1 MPSVDVLAFGPH
13 PDDVELAMG
22 GTLLKLQ
29 AAGYRTGIVDL
40 TSGEMGTRGTV
51 ELRAREAEEAAK
63 LLGVAVRRN
72 LGLGD
77 GRLEPSASAKKRVAE
92 VIRELKPR
100 LVFTNY
106 PENNHPDHTAS
117 GPLVAEAAYLAG
129 LGKLEASG
137 EPHRPNRVLYYLV
150 PHKVTPSFI
159 VDVSPF
165 HERKMTAVRAY
176 ASQLFSRES
185 GEPET
190 FVSQPGFLS
199 RVEAMD
205 RYYGALIDADFGEA
219 FYLREAIRVDDPV
232 SFFSAPF
239 TRIT

>member
-1 MPSVDVLAFGPH
+1 MPVDVLAFGPH

-40 TSGEMGTRGTV
+40 TSGEMGTRGTA

-63 LLGVAVRRN
+63 LLGVSVRRN
-72 LGLGD
+72 LDLGD
-77 GRLEPSASAKKRVAE
+77 GRLEPSSVAKRKVAE
-92 VIRELKPR
+92 VIRELEPR
-100 LVFTNY
+100 IVFTNY
-106 PENNHPDHTAS
+106 PENNHPDHTAA

-129 LGKLEASG
+129 LRKLEASG

-150 PHKVTPSFI
+150 PHKVAPSFI

-165 HERKMTAVRAY
+165 HEKKMTAVRAY
-176 ASQLFSRES
+176 ASQLFAPGS
-185 GEPET
+185 GDPAT
-190 FVSQPGFLS
+190 FISQPGFLS
-199 RVEAMD
+199 RVDALD

-219 FYLREAIRVDDPV
+219 FYLREAMRVDDPV
-232 SFFSAPF
+232 KFFDSAF

>member
-1 MPSVDVLAFGPH
+1 MPVDVLAFGPH

-29 AAGYRTGIVDL
+29 AQGYRAGIVDL
-40 TSGEMGTRGTV
+40 TSGEMGTRGTA
-51 ELRAREAEEAAK
+51 ELRGREAEEAAK
-63 LLGVAVRRN
+63 ILGVAVRRN
-72 LGLGD
+72 LDLGD
-77 GRLEPSASAKKRVAE
+77 GKLEPTAGAKRRVAE

-100 LVFTNY
+100 IVFTNY

-129 LGKLEASG
+129 LKKLDASG
-137 EPHRPNRVLYYLV
+137 DPHRPNRVLYYLV
-150 PHKVTPSFI
+150 PHKVAPSFI

-165 HERKMTAVRAY
+165 HEKKMAAVRAY
-176 ASQLFSRES
+176 SSQLFAPGSADPS
-185 GEPET
+185 T
-190 FVSQPGFLS
+190 YISQPGFLS
-199 RVEAMD
+199 RVEAID

-219 FYLREAIRVDDPV
+219 FFLREAMRIDDPV
-232 SFFSAPF
+232 KFFDSAF

>member
-1 MPSVDVLAFGPH
+1 
-13 PDDVELAMG
+13 MG

-40 TSGEMGTRGTV
+40 TSGEMGTRGTA

-63 LLGVAVRRN
+63 LLGVTVRRN
-72 LGLGD
+72 LDLGD
-77 GRLEPSASAKKRVAE
+77 GRLEPSAAAKRKVAE

-100 LVFTNY
+100 IVFTNY
-106 PENNHPDHTAS
+106 PENNHPDHTAA

-129 LGKLEASG
+129 LRKLEAPG

-150 PHKVTPSFI
+150 PHKVAPSFI

-165 HERKMTAVRAY
+165 HEMKMTAVRAY
-176 ASQLFSRES
+176 ASQLFAPGGSE
-185 GEPET
+185 EPQT

-199 RVEAMD
+199 RVEALD
-205 RYYGALIDADFGEA
+205 RYYGALINADFGEA
-219 FYLREAIRVDDPV
+219 FYLREAMRVDDPV
-232 SFFSAPF
+232 KFFDSPF

>member
-1 MPSVDVLAFGPH
+1 MAVDALAFGPH
-13 PDDVELAMG
+13 PDDAELAMG
-22 GTLLKLQ
+22 GTLLKLH

-40 TSGEMGTRGTV
+40 TSGEMATRGTT
-51 ELRAREAEEAAK
+51 EIRAREAEEAAK
-63 LLGVAVRRN
+63 LLGVATRRN
-72 LGLGD
+72 LDLGD
-77 GRLEPSASAKKRVAE
+77 GRVESSAAAKRKVAE

-100 LVFTNY
+100 IVFTNY
-106 PENNHPDHTAS
+106 PENNHPDHTAA

-129 LGKLEASG
+129 LRKLEAPG

-159 VDVSPF
+159 IDVTPF
-165 HERKMTAVRAY
+165 HEKKMAAVRAH
-176 ASQLFSRES
+176 ASQLFSPGS
-185 GEPET
+185 TDPQT
-190 FVSQPGFLS
+190 FISQPGFLS
-199 RVEAMD
+199 RVEALD

-232 SFFSAPF
+232 KFFDAPF

>member
-1 MPSVDVLAFGPH
+1 
-13 PDDVELAMG
+13 MG

-40 TSGEMGTRGTV
+40 TSGEMGTRGTP
-51 ELRAREAEEAAK
+51 ELRAREAAEAAT
-63 LLGVAVRRN
+63 LLRVSVRRN
-72 LGLGD
+72 LDLGD
-77 GRLEPSASAKKRVAE
+77 GRLEPSAAAKRKVAE

-100 LVFTNY
+100 IVFTNY
-106 PENNHPDHTAS
+106 PENNHPDHTAA
-117 GPLVAEAAYLAG
+117 GPMVAEAAYLAG
-129 LGKLEASG
+129 LAKLEASG

-150 PHKVTPSFI
+150 PHKVAPSFI

-165 HERKMTAVRAY
+165 HEKKMTAVRAY
-176 ASQLFSRES
+176 ASQLFAPGSAD
-185 GEPET
+185 PQT

-199 RVEAMD
+199 RVEAID

-219 FYLREAIRVDDPV
+219 FYLREAMRVDDPV
-232 SFFSAPF
+232 KFFDSPF

>member
-1 MPSVDVLAFGPH
+1 MPVDVLAFGPP

-40 TSGEMGTRGTV
+40 TSGEMGTRGTP

-63 LLGVAVRRN
+63 LLRVSVRRN
-72 LGLGD
+72 LDLGD
-77 GRLEPSASAKKRVAE
+77 GRLAPSAAAKRKVAE

-100 LVFTNY
+100 IVFTNY
-106 PENNHPDHTAS
+106 PENNHPDPPAA
-117 GPLVAEAAYLAG
+117 GPLVAEATYLAG
-129 LGKLEASG
+129 LAKLEASG

-150 PHKVTPSFI
+150 PHKVAPSFI

-165 HERKMTAVRAY
+165 HEKKMTAVRAY
-176 ASQLFSRES
+176 ASQLFAPGSED
-185 GEPET
+185 PQT
-190 FVSQPGFLS
+190 FISQPGFLS
-199 RVEAMD
+199 RVEAID

-219 FYLREAIRVDDPV
+219 FYLREAVGVDDPMK
-232 SFFSAPF
+232 FFDSPF

>member
-1 MPSVDVLAFGPH
+1 MPVDVLAFGPH

-40 TSGEMGTRGTV
+40 TSGEMGTRGTP
-51 ELRAREAEEAAK
+51 ELRAREAEEAAR
-63 LLGVAVRRN
+63 LLRVSVRRN
-72 LGLGD
+72 LDLGD
-77 GRLEPSASAKKRVAE
+77 GRLEPSAAAKTKVAE

-100 LVFTNY
+100 IVFTNY
-106 PENNHPDHTAS
+106 PENNHPDHTAA
-117 GPLVAEAAYLAG
+117 GPLVAEATYLAG
-129 LGKLEASG
+129 LAKLEASG

-150 PHKVTPSFI
+150 PHKVAPSFI

-165 HERKMTAVRAY
+165 HEKKMTAVKAY
-176 ASQLFSRES
+176 ASQLFAPGSAD
-185 GEPET
+185 PQT

-199 RVEAMD
+199 RVEAID
-205 RYYGALIDADFGEA
+205 RYHGALIDADFGEA
-219 FYLREAIRVDDPV
+219 FYLREAMRVDDPV
-232 SFFSAPF
+232 KFFDSPF

>member
-1 MPSVDVLAFGPH
+1 MAVDALAFGPH

-40 TSGEMGTRGTV
+40 TSGEMGTRGSS

-63 LLGVAVRRN
+63 RLGVSVRRN
-72 LGLGD
+72 LDLGD
-77 GRLEPSASAKKRVAE
+77 GRLEPSATAKRKVAE

-100 LVFTNY
+100 IVFTNY

-117 GPLVAEAAYLAG
+117 GPLVAEASYLAG
-129 LGKLEASG
+129 LPKLEATG

-150 PHKVTPSFI
+150 PHKVAPSFI
-159 VDVSPF
+159 VDVTAF
-165 HERKMTAVRAY
+165 HEKKMNAVRAY
-176 ASQLFSRES
+176 ASQFHAPGSS
-185 GEPET
+185 DPQT
-190 FVSQPGFLS
+190 FISQPGFLS
-199 RVEAMD
+199 RVEAHD

-219 FYLREAIRVDDPV
+219 FYLREAMAVDDPV
-232 SFFSAPF
+232 KFFDAPF

>member
-1 MPSVDVLAFGPH
+1 MPVDALAFGPH

-29 AAGYRTGIVDL
+29 SEGYRTGIVDL
-40 TSGEMGTRGTV
+40 TSGEMGTRGTP
-51 ELRAREAEEAAK
+51 ERRTREAEEAAK

-72 LGLGD
+72 LDLGD
-77 GRLEPSASAKKRVAE
+77 GRLEPSAAAKRKVAE

-100 LVFTNY
+100 IVFTNY
-106 PENNHPDHTAS
+106 PENNHPDHTAA

-129 LGKLEASG
+129 LRKLEASG

-150 PHKVTPSFI
+150 PHKVPPSFI
-159 VDVSPF
+159 VDVTPF
-165 HERKMTAVRAY
+165 HEKKMSAVKAH
-176 ASQLFSRES
+176 ASQLFAPGS
-185 GEPET
+185 GDPQT
-190 FVSQPGFLS
+190 FISQPGFLS
-199 RVEAMD
+199 RVEALD

-219 FYLREAIRVDDPV
+219 FYLREAMRVDDPV
-232 SFFSAPF
+232 KFFDAPF